1 MKWTFRA
8 WSITALVTAGL
19 SAPAVWA
26 AEVRGGAL
34 VREPAV
40 ECKVAAEG
48 LPVAG
53 TITAHMVEMRVLV
66 GARWGE
72 GLLTFNDGTK
82 KRFNIFGFNALESGV
97 AAVDIV
103 GEVYN
108 LDHVDD
114 FPGAWYGARGAL
126 ADFAGPGEAVLN
138 NRHCVIVK
146 ARTAGQ
152 DGGPLSVPEGGGVE
166 VDWEDD

>member
-1 MKWTFRA
+1 MSWTVRV
-8 WSITALVTAGL
+8 WSIVGLAAASL
-19 SAPAVWA
+19 SANPAWA

-40 ECKVAAEG
+40 ECKVAAAG

-53 TITAHMVEMRVLV
+53 RLTAHLEEMGVLA

-72 GLLTFNDGTK
+72 GVLTLDDGSQ
-82 KRFNIFGFNALESGV
+82 RHFNIFGFKALETDGP
-97 AAVDIV
+97 ATDIV

-108 LDHVDD
+108 LKHADD
-114 FPGAWYGARGAL
+114 FPGAWYGARGDL
-126 ADFAGPGEAVLN
+126 ANFAGPGEAVLN

-152 DGGPLSVPEGGGVE
+152 EGGPLTVPEGGGVE
-166 VDWEDD
+166 VNWEDD